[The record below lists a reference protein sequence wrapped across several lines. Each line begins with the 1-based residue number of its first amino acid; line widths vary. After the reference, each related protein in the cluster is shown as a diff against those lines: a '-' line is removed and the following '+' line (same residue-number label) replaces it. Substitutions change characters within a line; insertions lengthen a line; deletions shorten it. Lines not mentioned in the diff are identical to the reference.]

1 MIQIEREKLEQV
13 LEALESALSDDQ
25 PYIVKCGKAITAIE
39 EALAQPVQEPTC
51 PECKA
56 AVLYECVACSSNNY
70 PPKPVQEP
78 VARTVIA
85 GALFDFM
92 GYLTSRKERIVLSA
106 ADDAA
111 PAADAIIDFAT
122 KRGLS
127 LDDAQVREWID
138 ALAQPEERNF
148 CPRCGKRTA
157 DLITIHTCTPPIAAG
172 SQAFYGF
179 PNGSVSTP
187 NAGGKCVTA
196 GETAPVKE
204 IDPNQWAFDRGLES
218 T

>member
-1 MIQIEREKLEQV
+1 MKEEWLMSGAVVPVDVETTA
-13 LEALESALSDDQ
+13 ALVAEIRRLID
-25 PYIVKCGKAITAIE
+25 VVGGM
-39 EALAQPVQEPTC
+39 ALAQPVQVTH
-51 PECKA
+51 
-56 AVLYECVACSSNNY
+56 
-70 PPKPVQEP
+70 
-78 VARTVIA
+78 TVIA

-111 PAADAIIDFAT
+111 PAADAIRDFAT